1 MPGSDVT
8 PSSFGVSS
16 SATSVMMAVA
26 MMILANQTP
35 KAASTPTSAAT
46 QAATAAATSAATA
59 TASAAA
65 SGATLRVAKAGGA
78 DVLVDAKGL
87 TLYTFKNDEAAP
99 GKSVCNGACATAW
112 PPLITT
118 GATKVS
124 GSAKAAELG
133 TTKRDDGAMQVTYGG
148 HPVYTFAGDTAA
160 GQTTG
165 QGLDVNGGEWY
176 VMDAAGKKVEKAG
189 S

>member
-1 MPGSDVT
+1 MHHRAVLSMLT
-8 PSSFGVSS
+8 PAVAVAAVAIGGCGSS
-16 SATSVMMAVA
+16 SSSSTSGDGGGYGSAPAKSSARTTVA
-26 MMILANQTP
+26 AP
-35 KAASTPTSAAT
+35 PGAAT
-46 QAATAAATSAATA
+46 IGTA
-59 TASAAA
+59 T
-65 SGATLRVAKAGGA
+65 GG
-78 DVLVDAKGL
+78 DLGTILVDGSGR
-87 TLYTFKNDEAAP
+87 TLYLFEADT
-99 GKSVCNGACATAW
+99 GTTSTCNGACATAW